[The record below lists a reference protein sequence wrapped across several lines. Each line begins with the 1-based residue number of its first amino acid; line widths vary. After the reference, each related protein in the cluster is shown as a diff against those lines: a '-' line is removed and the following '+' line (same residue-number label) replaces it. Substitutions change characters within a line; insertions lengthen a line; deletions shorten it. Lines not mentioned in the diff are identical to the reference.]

1 MSVRLSPDTFLRFES
16 PWLLSLLIIL
26 PLLALLPIIASRWL
40 RPSTMRY
47 ADLGLTTGLPASWR
61 IYLRIL
67 LPIMR
72 LFVIFLVIV
81 ALARPQSGQEQ
92 EIVRGEGVDI
102 ALALD
107 ISGSM
112 GTPDFEPDNR
122 LEASKRVIGQFID
135 ERSQLDRIGLVV
147 FAQNSFIQSP
157 PTLDYQVLMELLD
170 EVKLAD
176 ELGIEDGTAIGMGLA
191 SASSLLKDS
200 EAKSRVVIL
209 LTDGNNNAGQID
221 PVTAAEVAK
230 ALDIRVYTIGAGRPD
245 DRLLGSR
252 LFGED
257 SLQQIADM
265 TGGLYFR
272 ADDTEGLQQI
282 YEQINELEKS
292 KVEVRIYTRY
302 QELAFWFLIPALG
315 LFVSEM
321 FFRQTVFRKIP

>member
-1 MSVRLSPDTFLRFES
+1 MD
-16 PWLLSLLIIL
+16 LL
-26 PLLALLPIIASRWL
+26 
-40 RPSTMRY
+40 
-47 ADLGLTTGLPASWR
+47 
-61 IYLRIL
+61 
-67 LPIMR
+67 
-72 LFVIFLVIV
+72 
-81 ALARPQSGQEQ
+81 E
-92 EIVRGEGVDI
+92 
-102 ALALD
+102 
-107 ISGSM
+107 
-112 GTPDFEPDNR
+112 
-122 LEASKRVIGQFID
+122 
-135 ERSQLDRIGLVV
+135 
-147 FAQNSFIQSP
+147 
-157 PTLDYQVLMELLD
+157 

-230 ALDIRVYTIGAGRPD
+230 ALDIKVYTIGAGRPD

-257 SLQQIADM
+257 TLQQIADM

-302 QELAFWFLIPALG
+302 QELAFLFLLPALG
-315 LFVSEM
+315 LFLSEM

>member
-1 MSVRLSPDTFLRFES
+1 
-16 PWLLSLLIIL
+16 
-26 PLLALLPIIASRWL
+26 
-40 RPSTMRY
+40 MRY
-47 ADLGLTTGLPASWR
+47 ADLGLTSGLPASWR
-61 IYLRIL
+61 IYLRVF

-72 LFVIFLVIV
+72 LLVIFLVIV

-157 PTLDYQVLMELLD
+157 PTLDYQVLMELLE

-230 ALDIRVYTIGAGRPD
+230 ALDIKVYTIGAGRPD

-257 SLQQIADM
+257 TLQQIADM

-302 QELAFWFLIPALG
+302 QELAFLFLLPALG